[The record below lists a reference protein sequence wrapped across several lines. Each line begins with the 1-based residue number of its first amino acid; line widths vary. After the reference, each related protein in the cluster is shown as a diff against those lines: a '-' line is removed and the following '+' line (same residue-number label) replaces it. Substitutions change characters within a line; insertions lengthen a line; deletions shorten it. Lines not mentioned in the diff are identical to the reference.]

1 MKTFGKANFPVAFR
15 PTSAFPLDARCVF
28 ADLASAEAA
37 AKTAE
42 EIGSTNTVYHYG
54 MQILVSDSEGEKWY
68 TIQRNKT
75 LLPIGSGD
83 APELPTVTGTDN
95 NRILQVVNGEWTA
108 VKVADS
114 SVKTFVDEY
123 ISSALEGDY

>member
-37 AKTAE
+37 AATAE

-54 MQILVSDSEGEKWY
+54 MQLLVSDDNGDTWY
-68 TIQRNKT
+68 TIQRNGT
-75 LLPIGSGD
+75 LR
-83 APELPTVTGTDN
+83 AVTP
-95 NRILQVVNGEWTA
+95 
-108 VKVADS
+108 ADEYIN
-114 SVKTFVDEY
+114 KLIDDY
-123 ISSALEGDY
+123 ISSALEGEY

>member
-28 ADLASAEAA
+28 ADLASAKAA

-75 LLPIGSGD
+75 LLPVGSGD
-83 APELPTVTGTDN
+83 DPELPTVTGTDN
-95 NRILQVVNGEWTA
+95 NKILQVVNGEWTA

-114 SVKTFVDEY
+114 SVKTFVDDY
-123 ISSALEGDY
+123 INSALEGEY